1 MQKDFL
7 IHTKSS
13 FDKIAGEYDVKDNA
27 NEILQWMRNIVHKI
41 YLNNFCPGDKILELN
56 CGTGVDA
63 VFLAQNGMNITATD
77 ISSNMVNIAQNRAKN
92 ARLEDR
98 ISVQTLSFS
107 EISAIDKTGFD
118 GVISNFGGLNCI
130 NDFEKL
136 SSDLT
141 AKLKPGRKFIAVV
154 MNKFCPWE
162 IFYYML
168 KLDFKNAF
176 RRFNKNGTE
185 AELNGSKVKTFYFFP
200 KEFGNKFSKHFIIE
214 KIYALAYYTPPPYMF
229 GMYKRLKPLVKLFM
243 KLDELVKGI
252 YPLNRMGDHFII
264 VMKGLDEK
272 KL

>member
-1 MQKDFL
+1 MQEDFL
-7 IHTKSS
+7 IHIKTS

-27 NEILQWMRNIVHKI
+27 NEILQWMRKVVHKI
-41 YLNNFCPGDKILELN
+41 YLNNFNSGDKILELN
-56 CGTGVDA
+56 CGTGIDA

-77 ISSNMVNIAQNRAKN
+77 ISPKMAKIAQNRTIIEG
-92 ARLEDR
+92 LEDK
-98 ISVQTLSFS
+98 IDVQTLSFS
-107 EISAIDKTGFD
+107 EISAIDKSGFD

-136 SSDLT
+136 SFDLSV
-141 AKLKPGRKFIAVV
+141 KIKPGGKFIAVV

-176 RRFNKNGTE
+176 RRFSKNGTE

-252 YPLNRMGDHFII
+252 YPLSRMGDHFII

-272 KL
+272 KI

>member
-1 MQKDFL
+1 MF
-7 IHTKSS
+7 I
-13 FDKIAGEYDVKDNA
+13 
-27 NEILQWMRNIVHKI
+27 EILLI
-41 YLNNFCPGDKILELN
+41 YLKHFNSGSNILELN

-77 ISSNMVNIAQNRAKN
+77 ISPNMVKITQNSAIS
-92 ARLEDR
+92 AGLEDK
-98 ISVQTLSFS
+98 IDVHSLSFS
-107 EISAIDKTGFD
+107 EISVINKTGFD

-136 SSDLT
+136 SYDLSS
-141 AKLKPGRKFIAVV
+141 KLKPCGKFIAVV

-162 IFYYML
+162 IFYYTV

-200 KEFGNKFSKHFIIE
+200 KEFGNKFSKYFTIE
-214 KIYALAYYTPPPYMF
+214 KIYALAYYTPPPYLIGIYNKF
-229 GMYKRLKPLVKLFM
+229 KPLVKLFM

>member
-1 MQKDFL
+1 MQEDYL
-7 IHTKSS
+7 VHTKAS
-13 FDKIAGEYDVKDNA
+13 FDKIADEYDVKDNA
-27 NEILQWMRNIVHKI
+27 NEILQWMRNAVHKI
-41 YLNNFCPGDKILELN
+41 YLKHFNSGSNILELN
-56 CGTGVDA
+56 CGTGIDA

-77 ISSNMVNIAQNRAKN
+77 ISPNMVKIAQKRVTKEG
-92 ARLEDR
+92 LEDK
-98 ISVQTLSFS
+98 IDVQTLSFS
-107 EISAIDKTGFD
+107 EINSIDKSDFD

-136 SSDLT
+136 SSDLSL
-141 AKLKPGRKFIAVV
+141 KLKSGGKFIAVV

-162 IFYYML
+162 IFYYIV

-176 RRFNKNGTE
+176 RRFNINGTE
-185 AELNGSKVKTFYFFP
+185 AELNGSRVKTFYFFP
-200 KEFGNKFSKHFIIE
+200 KEFGNKFSKYFTIE
-214 KIYALAYYTPPPYMF
+214 KIYALAYYTPPPYMI